1 MITSEMGRAPSS
13 FDKRTISNFRAGN
26 MVLIPGKVS
35 EHLFDVLIEL
45 SGIHS
50 EKIINALRDHLVSG
64 ENRKISCERYGA
76 STSYFSVALGRLF
89 HVSQLASRLAPY
101 YYDDGYSFKG
111 IK

>member
-1 MITSEMGRAPSS
+1 MITSGMGRVCTS
-13 FDKRTISNFRAGN
+13 FDKRTTSRFRAGN

-64 ENRKISCERYGA
+64 ETRKISCERYGA

-101 YYDDGYSFKG
+101 YYDDDGYSFK
-111 IK
+111 